1 MTIVQLPNGNTGH
14 NPTSIT
20 STDAL
25 IIGTGPAG
33 ASLAC
38 FLAYYGIR
46 GIMISACPATADT
59 PRAHITNMA
68 AMECLRDIGLDKE
81 CERLATNGMNMM
93 HTRWAYSMAGEEYA
107 RIHSWGHDPKR
118 KGDYETASP
127 CDPVDLPQTI
137 LEPILVRNATLNGF
151 KCRFDTQFVSFTQD
165 EEGVT
170 STLKDGITGAL
181 YQVRS
186 RYLFGADGARSEV
199 FRQAELPLDVRPDQG
214 LAFNVHL
221 KADLSSYMQY
231 RTGNLHWLLQPDKEH
246 PLFGWACIA
255 RMVKPWDEWLF
266 IVLPERGKEMECN
279 PSNEEW
285 ETRMKEFIGD
295 DAISTEIL
303 GVSKWRINDVVA
315 EKFSKDRVFCL
326 GDAVHR
332 HPPSNGLGS
341 NTCIQDAYNLAWKVA
356 HVLKGHASPSLLE
369 TYSVERQPVGRGVV
383 TRANQ
388 SFRHHGP
395 VWEALGVALPT
406 PELRTEAL
414 HELTLP
420 TEKGRARRSRL
431 QAAIEETEHEYHA
444 LGTEM
449 GQYYQSTAAYSTDEK
464 ESFYSPEVM
473 AKDPDLV
480 LTRSTY
486 PGCRL
491 PHVWLNDAIPVQRI
505 SSIDLAGHGY
515 FTILT
520 GIGGEAW
527 KIAALQV
534 GAGFG
539 MNIKAYSIG
548 FRQDYEDVY
557 FDWARVRGVDETGCI
572 LVRPDRVVAWRCHD
586 VLTDQAQC
594 TSKLRDVMLS
604 ILGRQS

>member
-1 MTIVQLPNGNTGH
+1 NGDGDHAKPAPVTTTDVLIVG
-14 NPTSIT
+14 
-20 STDAL
+20 A
-25 IIGTGPAG
+25 GPAG

-38 FLAYYGIR
+38 FMAYYGIR
-46 GIMISACPATADT
+46 GIMVSSCSTNADT

-68 AMECLRDIGLDKE
+68 AMECLRDIGLDIE
-81 CERLATNGMNMM
+81 CNRLATNGRNMM

-127 CDPVDLPQTI
+127 CDPVDLPQTL
-137 LEPILVRNATLNGF
+137 LEPILVRYATLNGF
-151 KCRFDTQFVSFTQD
+151 SSRFDTNFIDFVQD
-165 EEGVT
+165 NKGTT
-170 STLKDGITGAL
+170 STLRDNLTGTK
-181 YQVRS
+181 YKIRS
-186 RYLFGADGARSEV
+186 KYLFGADGARGEV
-199 FRQAELPLDVRPDQG
+199 FRQLDLPLDVRPDQG

-221 KADLSSYMQY
+221 KADLSGYMQY
-231 RTGNLHWLLQPDKEH
+231 RTGNLHWLLQPDREH

-266 IVLPERGKEMECN
+266 IVLPERGEELEIN
-279 PSNEEW
+279 PTNEEW
-285 ETRMKEFIGD
+285 LGRMKEFIGD
-295 DAISTEIL
+295 DTIHTEIL
-303 GVSKWRINDVVA
+303 GISKWRINDVVA
-315 EKFSKDRVFCL
+315 QRFSKGRVFCL

-356 HVLKGHASPSLLE
+356 YVLNGQASHSLLE
-369 TYSVERQPVGRGVV
+369 SYSAERQPVGRGVV
-383 TRANQ
+383 TRANE

-406 PELRTEAL
+406 LEERTKAL

-420 TEKGRARRSRL
+420 TQEGRARRAAL
-431 QAAIEETEHEYHA
+431 QASIEMTEHEYHA

-449 GQYYQSTAAYSTDEK
+449 GQFYQSSAVYTSDEMAP
-464 ESFYSPEVM
+464 FYTREVV
-473 AKDPDLV
+473 AKDQDLS
-480 LTRSTY
+480 LIRSTY

-491 PHVWLNDAIPVQRI
+491 PHVWLNIATPVRRI
-505 SSIDLAGHGY
+505 STIDLAGKGS
-515 FTILT
+515 FVLLT

-527 KIAALQV
+527 KAATSAVSKELGVQV
-534 GAGFG
+534 
-539 MNIKAYSIG
+539 KAYSVG

-572 LVRPDRVVAWRCHD
+572 LVRPDNFVAWRCNT
-586 VLTDQAQC
+586 VLGDESQT
-594 TSKLRDVMLS
+594 TKKLRVVMQS
-604 ILGRQS
+604 ILGKLR

>member
-1 MTIVQLPNGNTGH
+1 MTIVQLPNGDSGH
-14 NPTSIT
+14 KHTSIT

-81 CERLATNGMNMM
+81 CESLATNGMNMM

-107 RIHSWGHDPKR
+107 RIYSWGHDPKR

-449 GQYYQSTAAYSTDEK
+449 GQYYQSTAAYSSDEK

-527 KIAALQV
+527 KTAALQV
-534 GAGFG
+534 GAGLG

-586 VLTDQAQC
+586 VLADQAQC
-594 TSKLRDVMLS
+594 MSKLRDVMLS